1 MKFGFRFKIILSA
14 LSILGLI
21 NYTQAW
27 SGPVKVTRENNQIFL
42 DSTNMMMLEDP
53 HGELTPEMVAAMD
66 IDAFQKLPKEKFENS
81 NPDSYYWLRLEVAKN
96 EELDDIV
103 LLEAFNFKIGIFE
116 CYIKSDDGSFK
127 LIQSGSKRDFN
138 TRYFNHKNFEF
149 VIPESGR
156 QQQTVYLK
164 FQTDHTI
171 MLNMVLRTLKKFTN
185 YALSEYFLL
194 GIFYGMIM
202 LISIYNFFLFIT
214 VREKAYLYYIAYV
227 ISVGFYA
234 MSQDGTG
241 FQYIWPQIP
250 EFNSLAI
257 PTTIYSVVICLLLYT
272 RAFLPVKEKTPIL
285 DKVISG
291 YIILRTVYFILAITV
306 LPELRTILILDIIPF
321 GMAYISALTAYVKGF
336 KPARFFIIGFSILLL
351 TFIINSLMYAR
362 VISPSIFTVYSLNI
376 GVVLEIFM
384 LSSALA
390 ERVRVIR
397 AEKMSQELQNEKL
410 EELVEKRTLELRT
423 ANEKLSAQAEEIAS
437 MNKLLYEDNTRLKE
451 DVQQISQ
458 NRVMQSDLNLEE
470 FSRIYPDD
478 NACFKYLSE
487 LKWENGYQCLRCNN
501 ETWSNGKSK
510 YSRRCSKCGYDESVS
525 VNTIFH
531 FLKFPIHKAFYM
543 LFLTA
548 QNPDIT
554 IEELA
559 EKLQL
564 TTKTCWNFKKKILEM
579 MEKMAGT
586 GKGKKARKTNKWPS
600 LILQTSK
607 K

>member
-1 MKFGFRFKIILSA
+1 MKIGFRPKA
-14 LSILGLI
+14 TLSILFTLFFILGALGGP
-21 NYTQAW
+21 Q
-27 SGPVKVTRENNQIFL
+27 PVKVTSDNNQIFL

-53 HGELTPEMVAAMD
+53 RGELTPEMVSSMEPG
-66 IDAFQKLPKEKFENS
+66 AFQKLSKEKFENT
-81 NPDSYYWLRLEVAKN
+81 NPSSYYWMRFEVAENKDL
-96 EELDDIV
+96 EDIV

-116 CYIKSDDGSFK
+116 CYVKSEDGKFR
-127 LIQSGSKRDFN
+127 LVQSGSKRTFD

-149 VIPESGR
+149 IIPQGTR
-156 QQQTVYLK
+156 QKQTVIIK
-164 FQTDHTI
+164 FQNDHTI
-171 MLNMVLRTLKKFTN
+171 MLNMVLRTLTKFTN

-202 LISIYNFFLFIT
+202 LIAVYNLFLYIT
-214 VREKAYLYYIAYV
+214 IREKAYLFYVAYV

-241 FQYIWPQIP
+241 FQYIWPQTP
-250 EFNSLAI
+250 EFNTLSI
-257 PTTIYSVVICLLLYT
+257 PVTLYAVVICLLLYT
-272 RAFLPVKEKTPIL
+272 RAFLPVKDKSPIL
-285 DKVISG
+285 DKIISI
-291 YIILRTVYFILAITV
+291 YIIVRTIYFILSITV
-306 LPELRTILILDIIPF
+306 LPEFKTVLIIDIIPF
-321 GMAYISALTAYVKGF
+321 GMAYVSALLAYVKGF
-336 KPARFFIIGFSILLL
+336 KPARFFIIGFSILLM
-351 TFIINSLMYAR
+351 TFLINTLMYAR

-376 GVVLEIFM
+376 GVVMEIFM

-390 ERVRVIR
+390 ERVRLIR
-397 AEKMSQELQNEKL
+397 DEKMSQELENEKL
-410 EELVEKRTLELRT
+410 EELVEKRTLELRM
-423 ANEKLSAQAEEIAS
+423 ANEKLSTQAKEIAS
-437 MNKLLYEDNTRLKE
+437 MNKLLHEDNTRLKE
-451 DVQQISQ
+451 DVKQISQ

-478 NACFKYLSE
+478 DACFQYLAE

-501 ETWSNGKSK
+501 ESWSNGKSK
-510 YSRRCSKCGYDESVS
+510 HSRRCSKCGYDESVS

-559 EKLQL
+559 DKLQL
-564 TTKTCWNFKKKILEM
+564 TTKTCWNFKKKILDM

-586 GKGKKARKTNKWPS
+586 GKGKKNKKMDKWPK
-600 LILQTSK
+600 LILQTPK